1 MSDTPFPPELRRA
14 LDSFAP
20 PPLPADFA
28 ERVAEKARQRQTA
41 PDLPHLR
48 RPAPR
53 WRRAGWIAG
62 GIASLSLVSAAAA
75 ATGVF
80 GEPVHVPVISQ
91 IAQSLDIVPAPAER
105 AVEIAGSP
113 EPREPAMSEPASPR
127 ERLDALLD
135 DPEFRA
141 LPPARRRAELRQTAR
156 ELIASGE
163 ATPRE
168 VVSALRDTA
177 RERVAQ
183 LPPEQQERIEE
194 AVVERRAARQDI
206 RREVLAATPAERR
219 ELRRQL
225 LRERLSEWRER
236 RLEQEA
242 AVSPPTD
249 VAAPVEETAPP
260 GEGADAVVR

>member
-1 MSDTPFPPELRRA
+1 MSDTPFPPEMRRA

-28 ERVAEKARQRQTA
+28 ERVAEKARQREAA
-41 PDLPHLR
+41 PDLPRLR

-62 GIASLSLVSAAAA
+62 GLASLSLVSAAAA

-80 GEPVHVPVISQ
+80 GEPLHVPVLSQ

-105 AVEIAGSP
+105 TVEVAGSP
-113 EPREPAMSEPASPR
+113 EPRDPVVSEPASPR
-127 ERLDALLD
+127 ERLDAMLD

-141 LPPARRRAELRQTAR
+141 LPPAQRRAELRQTAR
-156 ELIASGE
+156 ELVASGE

-183 LPPEQQERIEE
+183 LPPEQRERIEE
-194 AVVERRAARQDI
+194 AVVERRAARQDV
-206 RREVLAATPAERR
+206 RREVMAVPPAERP

-225 LRERLSEWRER
+225 VRERLSEWRER
-236 RLEQEA
+236 RLEQEE
-242 AVSPPTD
+242 AVTPATD
-249 VAAPVEETAPP
+249 VAAPAEEAAPP
-260 GEGADAVVR
+260 GEGSGAVVR

>member
-28 ERVAEKARQRQTA
+28 ERVAEKARQRETQS
-41 PDLPHLR
+41 DLPRLR

-62 GIASLSLVSAAAA
+62 GLASLSLVSAAAA

-91 IAQSLDIVPAPAER
+91 IAQSLDIVPTPAER
-105 AVEIAGSP
+105 TVEIAGSP
-113 EPREPAMSEPASPR
+113 EPRDPVESQPASPR

-135 DPEFRA
+135 DPGFRA
-141 LPPARRRAELRQTAR
+141 RPPRQRRAELREAAR
-156 ELIASGE
+156 ELVASGE

-183 LPPEQQERIEE
+183 LPPEQRERIEE
-194 AVVERRAARQDI
+194 VVTERREARQDI
-206 RREVLAATPAERR
+206 RREVMAAPPAERR
-219 ELRRQL
+219 DLRRQL
-225 LRERLSEWRER
+225 VRERLSEWRER
-236 RLEQEA
+236 QLEQEA
-242 AVSPPTD
+242 PTEPATEI
-249 VAAPVEETAPP
+249 AAPVEEAAPS
-260 GEGADAVVR
+260 GEGSDAVTR

>member
-1 MSDTPFPPELRRA
+1 MSDTPFPPEMRRA

-28 ERVAEKARQRQTA
+28 ERVAEKARQREAA
-41 PDLPHLR
+41 PELPRLR
-48 RPAPR
+48 QHRR
-53 WRRAGWIAG
+53 WKRAGWIAG

-105 AVEIAGSP
+105 PTGVAAAEAH
-113 EPREPAMSEPASPR
+113 EPAEPEPASPR

-135 DPEFRA
+135 DPEFRS
-141 LPPARRRAELRQTAR
+141 LPPPQRRAELRQTAR

-168 VVSALRDTA
+168 VVTALRDTA
-177 RERVAQ
+177 RQRVAQ
-183 LPPEQQERIEE
+183 LPPEQRERIEE
-194 AVVERRAARQDI
+194 AVTERREARQEI
-206 RREVLAATPAERR
+206 RQEVMSVPPAERR
-219 ELRRQL
+219 EVQRQL
-225 LRERLSEWRER
+225 VRERLSDWRQR
-236 RLEQEA
+236 RLEPPA
-242 AVSPPTD
+242 AEG
-249 VAAPVEETAPP
+249 PVPVQETAPP
-260 GEGADAVVR
+260 SEGSDAVVR